1 MASDWQDLLNWEHY
15 IFSDN
20 GLAGYSD
27 NINEGAILGR
37 DDNHLCSTDGLY
49 NVIWP
54 EIHLIERLFD
64 EKLKEEK
71 LKTEDQAVKQI
82 VTVNQRH
89 PEDPS
94 EELWNLQQD
103 ALIEYEMELA
113 EAEAEREMGLQ
124 GALKIKVEEKR
135 AGPIVYREGFKN
147 PRNHL
152 MQALNLSTQLK
163 SKHKDKADYLKNLAF
178 RDGFH
183 PYGTFKKYNLISRK
197 DFENTYVKK
206 DPKTPPFP
214 DISIAG
220 VIYEIEAIVYDQFFD
235 RVIDL
240 EACQKARD
248 ERDGLTPEIE
258 NAPEQDDSG
267 NDEQNDDEEVQ
278 TVNKPSKIQK
288 SMNNGRTSGDSVPR
302 DDNHLP
308 FNPSCVKFKKIA
320 HEGIYL
326 TATEKLS
333 KRPNQ
338 KQLAIYRTNLT
349 YVIALAGGNKETD
362 CDTKTPLDGVISI
375 GRHLIKQNL

>member
-1 MASDWQDLLNWEHY
+1 
-15 IFSDN
+15 
-20 GLAGYSD
+20 
-27 NINEGAILGR
+27 
-37 DDNHLCSTDGLY
+37 
-49 NVIWP
+49 
-54 EIHLIERLFD
+54 
-64 EKLKEEK
+64 
-71 LKTEDQAVKQI
+71 
-82 VTVNQRH
+82 
-89 PEDPS
+89 
-94 EELWNLQQD
+94 
-103 ALIEYEMELA
+103 
-113 EAEAEREMGLQ
+113 
-124 GALKIKVEEKR
+124 
-135 AGPIVYREGFKN
+135 
-147 PRNHL
+147 

-206 DPKTPPFP
+206 DPKSPPFP

-220 VIYEIEAIVYDQFFD
+220 VVYEIEAIVYDQFFD

-240 EACQKARD
+240 EACKKARD
-248 ERDGLTPEIE
+248 ERDGLATETE
-258 NAPEQDDSG
+258 NTSEENDSG
-267 NDEQNDDEEVQ
+267 NDEQNGDEVE
-278 TVNKPSKIQK
+278 TSKSTNIQK
-288 SMNNGRTSGDSVPR
+288 PMNNGRTSGDSVPR

-308 FNPSCVKFKKIA
+308 FNPSCVKFKKIT

-326 TATEKLS
+326 TAIEKSS